1 MDVSSVR
8 PVGRPSWQVH
18 GVHSAARGRQKTL
31 YTARMR
37 RRYSC
42 VNNNKVMLEER
53 TSIRLDEEVIAGGL
67 SAKSLIRMKET
78 KAGIRIP
85 LGLSLCMLLFRQ
97 MVLTNVLLG

>member
-1 MDVSSVR
+1 M
-8 PVGRPSWQVH
+8 
-18 GVHSAARGRQKTL
+18 

-37 RRYSC
+37 RRYSW

-67 SAKSLIRMKET
+67 SAKSLIRKMKET

-85 LGLSLCMLLFRQ
+85 LGLSLCVLLFRQ